1 MSSNVNEP
9 EIQGHDVRNP
19 EVGYEPTDMSTRAVF
34 GFFIALAVAGVLVI
48 LAMWGVF
55 RYLAKE
61 ELAAHPTAGTIS
73 TTKEELAPIG
83 GDPAVKFPAPRLQ
96 PDPVADL
103 NKFRAREEEILN
115 SYGWVDEANG
125 RAHIPIEQAI
135 NVVAKTGL
143 PTRPNAA
150 APPNPSSA
158 AAGGAGGI
166 NVSRGADEQE
176 AQAAAQQPAAK
187 QR

>member
-1 MSSNVNEP
+1 MNSNAP
-9 EIQGHDVRNP
+9 EIQGQYVRNS
-19 EVGYEPTDMSTRAVF
+19 EVGYEPTDMSTRAVY

-48 LAMWGVF
+48 LAMWGLF
-55 RYLAKE
+55 QFMGKE
-61 ELAAHPTAGTIS
+61 DLAAHPTAGAIS
-73 TTKEELAPIG
+73 TTKEELAPMG

-125 RAHIPIEQAI
+125 KVHIPIEQAI
-135 NVVAKTGL
+135 DVLAKTGL

-150 APPNPSSA
+150 PPNPSRA
-158 AAGGAGGI
+158 AAGAAGGI
-166 NVSRGADEQE
+166 NVSRGAS
-176 AQAAAQQPAAK
+176 